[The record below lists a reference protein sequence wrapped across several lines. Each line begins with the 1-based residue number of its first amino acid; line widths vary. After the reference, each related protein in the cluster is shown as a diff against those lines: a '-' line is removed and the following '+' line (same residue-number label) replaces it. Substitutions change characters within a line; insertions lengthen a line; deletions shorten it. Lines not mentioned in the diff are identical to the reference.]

1 MSSVDRPVLS
11 GVKALVVDDHHDS
24 VQLLA
29 AALEPY
35 GVAVITAGSVAEARQ
50 ILGAGEVDIIVSDLG
65 LPGENGLELIRW
77 VRSQPSGRDVPAIAV
92 TFFSERFGVRK
103 ALDVN
108 PSAALVFNWDA
119 HERQAR
125 IEGPV
130 TLAPDSDSDT
140 YWSSRP
146 RDARVAASASDQSQ
160 PIESRAAFL
169 AKVELEAKRAGGD
182 LPRPKRWGGYR
193 VWAERVE
200 LWVGQPAR
208 AHDRALWTRALASTD
223 AGFSGGS
230 WRSTRLQP

>member
-92 TFFSERFGVRK
+92 TFFSERFGVRE
-103 ALDVN
+103 A
-108 PSAALVFNWDA
+108 
-119 HERQAR
+119 
-125 IEGPV
+125 
-130 TLAPDSDSDT
+130 
-140 YWSSRP
+140 
-146 RDARVAASASDQSQ
+146 
-160 PIESRAAFL
+160 RAAGFDVYL
-169 AKVELEAKRAGGD
+169 RKPIDPTDIVHVVATLVNRR
-182 LPRPKRWGGYR
+182 RPPSR
-193 VWAERVE
+193 
-200 LWVGQPAR
+200 
-208 AHDRALWTRALASTD
+208 
-223 AGFSGGS
+223 
-230 WRSTRLQP
+230 

>member
-92 TFFSERFGVRK
+92 TFFSERFGVRE
-103 ALDVN
+103 A
-108 PSAALVFNWDA
+108 
-119 HERQAR
+119 
-125 IEGPV
+125 
-130 TLAPDSDSDT
+130 
-140 YWSSRP
+140 
-146 RDARVAASASDQSQ
+146 
-160 PIESRAAFL
+160 RAAGFDVYL
-169 AKVELEAKRAGGD
+169 RKPIDPTDIVHVVATLVNRR
-182 LPRPKRWGGYR
+182 RP
-193 VWAERVE
+193 
-200 LWVGQPAR
+200 P
-208 AHDRALWTRALASTD
+208 S
-223 AGFSGGS
+223 
-230 WRSTRLQP
+230 P

>member
-92 TFFSERFGVRK
+92 TFFSERFGVRE
-103 ALDVN
+103 A
-108 PSAALVFNWDA
+108 
-119 HERQAR
+119 
-125 IEGPV
+125 
-130 TLAPDSDSDT
+130 
-140 YWSSRP
+140 
-146 RDARVAASASDQSQ
+146 
-160 PIESRAAFL
+160 RAAGFDVYL
-169 AKVELEAKRAGGD
+169 RTPIDPTDVVHIVATLVNRR
-182 LPRPKRWGGYR
+182 RPPSR
-193 VWAERVE
+193 
-200 LWVGQPAR
+200 
-208 AHDRALWTRALASTD
+208 
-223 AGFSGGS
+223 
-230 WRSTRLQP
+230 